1 MLSTV
6 RLLTAA
12 FVLSQACT
20 IAQLSAHDQNLG
32 ACKDGWSLCDRTTLT
47 PTELAEVSRARHFKN
62 IADCRSGLPSCDQS
76 QLTPSE
82 ANSVAVAN
90 YQRNLSDCKF
100 GLESCDHSKLNRR
113 EAIIVSDSERERTGP
128 VASTT
133 SAPATSELKVSFQ
146 FSTRR
151 AVSGLRVQL
160 SYLLPL
166 SGCGTISTRAT
177 DESGVFRHSHRKV
190 TSKPHRGIY

>member
-32 ACKDGWSLCDRTTLT
+32 ACKDGWSLCDRRTLT

-100 GLESCDHSKLNRR
+100 GLESCDHSKQRLNSSASRNDETCQIARMVQISATFQNSHLRR
-113 EAIIVSDSERERTGP
+113 PGRCKSLRISVTTRT
-128 VASTT
+128 A
-133 SAPATSELKVSFQ
+133 ATAGDHVTIQ
-146 FSTRR
+146 TCRR
-151 AVSGLRVQL
+151 L
-160 SYLLPL
+160 S
-166 SGCGTISTRAT
+166 
-177 DESGVFRHSHRKV
+177 
-190 TSKPHRGIY
+190 

>member
-1 MLSTV
+1 MSQRKRANMSTNMLSTV

-82 ANSVAVAN
+82 A
-90 YQRNLSDCKF
+90 KF
-100 GLESCDHSKLNRR
+100 GSRR
-113 EAIIVSDSERERTGP
+113 Q
-128 VASTT
+128 
-133 SAPATSELKVSFQ
+133 L
-146 FSTRR
+146 R
-151 AVSGLRVQL
+151 AQSLRLQV
-160 SYLLPL
+160 
-166 SGCGTISTRAT
+166 
-177 DESGVFRHSHRKV
+177 
-190 TSKPHRGIY
+190 